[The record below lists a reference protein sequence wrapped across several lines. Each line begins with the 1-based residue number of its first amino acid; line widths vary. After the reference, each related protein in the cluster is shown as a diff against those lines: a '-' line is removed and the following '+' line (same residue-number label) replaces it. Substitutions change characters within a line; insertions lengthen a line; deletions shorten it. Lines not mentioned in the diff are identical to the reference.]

1 MLNHRLY
8 GSLEQ
13 SERPLVILHG
23 LLGSLDNWHT
33 FASKHAEH
41 QAVISLDMRNHG
53 KSPHEEGMSYSLMVS
68 DVLDTLAQL
77 NIPNFDL
84 LGHSMGGKA
93 AMLIAAQ
100 QPELIHKLIIVDIA
114 PVNYPPRHQALLQ
127 ALSSIN
133 LDTLTSRKEA
143 DLQLSSE
150 IKHPFERGFLLKN
163 LGRSREKGFFW
174 QCNLPEISRH
184 YLNISAFP
192 EINTT
197 YSGAT
202 LFISGTASGY
212 VTETAWQAAK
222 TMFTN
227 AQLIPLEQ
235 AGHYPH
241 VQKAEAFTQAVE
253 TFLA

>member
-1 MLNHRLY
+1 MLNYRLY

-13 SERPLVILHG
+13 GERPLVILHG

-53 KSPHEEGMSYSLMVS
+53 KSPHEEGMSYSLMV
-68 DVLDTLAQL
+68 DDILATLAQL
-77 NIPNFDL
+77 DIQYFDL

-93 AMLIAAQ
+93 AMLIALQ
-100 QPELIHKLIIVDIA
+100 RPELIHKLIVVDIA
-114 PVNYPPRHQALLQ
+114 PVSYPPRHQSLLKV
-127 ALSSIN
+127 LSDVD
-133 LDTLTSRKEA
+133 LDSLSSRKEA
-143 DLQLSSE
+143 DQQLSSE

-174 QCNLPEISRH
+174 HCNLPEISRH
-184 YLNISAFP
+184 YLKISAFP
-192 EINTT
+192 TVNNT
-197 YSGAT
+197 YAGAT
-202 LFISGTASGY
+202 LFISGTASDY
-212 VTETAWQAAK
+212 ITDETWQAAQAV
-222 TMFTN
+222 FTH
-227 AQLIPLEQ
+227 AQLVPLEQ

-253 TFLA
+253 AFLA